1 MSMYVLFSLLHCTIH
16 VVENQSPGVAASQS
30 VEHPERASIGG
41 DSVASSEYETVSLF
55 EETGRHMYDQSI
67 SVYMCS
73 KGGSQL

>member
-1 MSMYVLFSLLHCTIH
+1 MNKLYYPFSLLHCT

-55 EETGRHMYDQSI
+55 EETGRHMYDQYR
-67 SVYMCS
+67 V
-73 KGGSQL
+73 